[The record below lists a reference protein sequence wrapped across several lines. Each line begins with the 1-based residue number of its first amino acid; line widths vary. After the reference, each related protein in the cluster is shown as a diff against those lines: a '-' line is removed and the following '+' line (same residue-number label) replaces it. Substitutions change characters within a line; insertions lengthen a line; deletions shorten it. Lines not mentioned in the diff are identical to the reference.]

1 MEMHNVHDAK
11 THFSKLLDRV
21 ERGEQIVIA
30 RNGRPVAQL
39 AAYQPRRRR
48 RVRPSAWK
56 DLVPDISLEEFDAAN
71 EEIARDFGMLD

>member
-48 RVRPSAWK
+48 RPRPDAWK
-56 DLVPDISLEEFDAAN
+56 GLVPDISLAEFNAAD

>member
-48 RVRPSAWK
+48 RPRPDAWK
-56 DLVPDISLEEFDAAN
+56 GLVPDISQEEFDACN
-71 EEIARDFGMLD
+71 DEIARLFGAVD